1 QIRMI
6 TPPAQVLDWAP
17 PGIGPHSAV
26 PVPGRPLLVVT
37 EEIYPAGAS
46 TGCPWGHAR
55 LVDIT
60 DPSRPAVAGE
70 YLLPENRQ
78 PCTGAPPA
86 TTFTSHNTTATH
98 DL

>member
-1 QIRMI
+1 MVAH
-6 TPPAQVLDWAP
+6 T
-17 PGIGPHSAV
+17 HSAV

-78 PCTGAPPA
+78 PCTGARRCPGCGNA
-86 TTFTSHNTTATH
+86 VDHAGGRSAQ
-98 DL
+98 